1 MTAKRTCLV
10 VDDSRTLRGVLRR
23 LLESLGFTVVEA
35 EDGLAAL
42 ECCRRSMPDVVFLDW
57 HMPRM
62 DGLAFLLAL
71 RREFGGSKPV
81 VIFCTSV
88 DDIERIQEALDAGAD
103 EYVMKPFDRNIVR
116 LKLEQT
122 GVL

>member
-1 MTAKRTCLV
+1 MTVAGTCLV

-23 LLESLGFTVVEA
+23 ILESLGFTVEEA
-35 EDGLAAL
+35 EDGVAAL
-42 ECCRRSMPDVVFLDW
+42 ERCRRSMPDVVFVDW

-71 RREFGGSKPV
+71 RREPEGTRPV

-88 DDIERIQEALDAGAD
+88 DEIERIQQALEAGAD
-103 EYVMKPFDRNIVR
+103 EYVMKPFDRDVVR